1 MDENERSEVTR
12 SLRDLLTIAKV
23 AMPAHLYEQDTRVII
38 AQRLLAKLQSST
50 TESTLPLP
58 VWDITDGIDR
68 FMSTADAPGTRSDAV
83 AQMVREWLISNGYL
97 DLPPE
102 EPN

>member
-1 MDENERSEVTR
+1 
-12 SLRDLLTIAKV
+12 
-23 AMPAHLYEQDTRVII
+23 MPAYLYEQDTRVIV
-38 AQRLLAKLQSST
+38 AQRLLARLLSGA
-50 TESTLPLP
+50 TEDALPLP

-68 FMSTADAPGTRSDAV
+68 FMSTAGAPRTRSDAV